1 MIKGKNLRI
10 SKLNAF
16 LAVIFWMLTIVCVVM
31 IFYFSHQ
38 NGVESSSTSNAI
50 AEALNKLFGNVF
62 SSNVVRKGAHLFEFL
77 VLSIFTYSAI
87 YNTNKISSEGSYS
100 ESSVKIIKSDNEMCI
115 IFTTWFC
122 VLNAVVDEYHQLFVS
137 GRSGSIVDVG
147 IDMIGV
153 VFLMLVIRLIFTLT
167 LKVKGKTEIRYN
179 E

>member
-16 LAVIFWMLTIVCVVM
+16 MSVVFWLLTIACVVM

-38 NGVESSSTSNAI
+38 TGSESTSTSTKI
-50 AEALNKLFGNVF
+50 AEALNKLFGNIF
-62 SSNVVRKGAHLFEFL
+62 SENVVRKGAHLFEFL

-87 YNTNKISSEGSYS
+87 YNTNKISTEGSYS

-122 VLNAVVDEYHQLFVS
+122 VLNAVVDEYHQLFVT

-153 VFLMLVIRLIFTLT
+153 VFLMLIIRLVFTVT
-167 LKVKGKTEIRYN
+167 LKVRGKTEIRYN